1 MGKMGESMKA
11 VELAV
16 RQQGSWLIDLVHRLL
31 TTATLWFS
39 KIACILAAPQHQHNP
54 LFPAVEGCD
63 LLSRGLGDY
72 Q

>member
-1 MGKMGESMKA
+1 MGKSMKA
-11 VELAV
+11 MGLAV
-16 RQQGSWLIDLVHRLL
+16 RQQGSWLTDLVHRLL

-39 KIACILAAPQHQHNP
+39 RKHVYLRRLSTNTIHCFRLSRGAI
-54 LFPAVEGCD
+54 